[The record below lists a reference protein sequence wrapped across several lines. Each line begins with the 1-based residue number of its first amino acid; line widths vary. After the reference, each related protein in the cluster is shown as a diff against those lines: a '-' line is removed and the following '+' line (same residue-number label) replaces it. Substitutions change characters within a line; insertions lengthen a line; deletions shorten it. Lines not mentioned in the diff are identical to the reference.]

1 MDTIIMVLK
10 LHKNKQRKKE
20 MVYDIEVPIDI
31 TANDLVLALNQG
43 FGLGIDTNN
52 VLECY
57 LKTENPIALVKGDK
71 TLRQFGLYDG
81 TIINIT

>member
-10 LHKNKQRKKE
+10 LHKNKQHKKE

-81 TIINIT
+81 TVINIT

>member
-10 LHKNKQRKKE
+10 FHKNKQRKE
-20 MVYDIEVPIDI
+20 EIDYDIEVPIDI